1 MNDIMNMTLYVF
13 STKGISAGHEKKK
26 FYLKVIGRE
35 RRPRTSRVGGN
46 SGKRRNPNLTASQIE
61 TIMSAI
67 SQMVQAGKSSIPPR
81 ILDTA
86 TQKVYKSENGN
97 SVPLDASSREYQ
109 NTRTRVLQF
118 KHNQSGKGGAVSYL
132 KDLMLNKNMFRSDAW
147 TATMEKY
154 Y

>member
-1 MNDIMNMTLYVF
+1 MNMTLYVF
-13 STKGISAGHEKKK
+13 STKGISAGNEKKK
-26 FYLKVIGRE
+26 YYLKVIGRE
-35 RRPRTSRVGGN
+35 RKPRTSRVGGN

-81 ILDTA
+81 ILT
-86 TQKVYKSENGN
+86 TVIQKVYKTENGN
-97 SVPLDASSREYQ
+97 SVPLDPSSREYQ

-132 KDLMLNKNMFRSDAW
+132 KNLMLNKNMSRSDAW